1 MGWSPEQEK
10 LGGAGVLTD
19 STYRPKVYTVFLEKG
34 LGGMPSR
41 IQFISREIGPWST
54 SWVENCIVMQLLS

>member
-19 STYRPKVYTVFLEKG
+19 STYRPKVYTVFL
-34 LGGMPSR
+34 
-41 IQFISREIGPWST
+41 
-54 SWVENCIVMQLLS
+54 